1 MASNNAYG
9 PQIVTDGLVLCLDAN
24 NAKSYPGAGRYWYDL
39 SGDSRLR
46 VDLFDSAARP
56 TFTVDAGN
64 GAKYF
69 DFDGSDDF
77 TQIAGGDVGALC
89 STAGSLSF
97 WVKLA
102 DTDTYRGLYY
112 IYDSAY
118 QDYLIIRGGGSNT
131 LNLVMED
138 GNSGIG
144 PANPLFTL
152 TNHVGKWCH
161 LSVTQNDGN
170 VNCYIN
176 GEKVYTDAND
186 RWTDHLTSGA
196 TFRIG
201 YSAWSLNYMNGA
213 LSILQVH
220 NRGLSHA
227 EVKQNYNT
235 HRSRFGL

>member
-24 NAKSYPGAGRYWYDL
+24 NAKSYSGAGQYWYDL
-39 SGDSRLR
+39 SGDGRLT
-46 VDLFDSAARP
+46 VDLFASTATP
-56 TFTVDAGN
+56 TFTVDTGN

-69 DFDGSDDF
+69 DFDGSNDYM
-77 TQIAGGDVGALC
+77 QIAGGDVGALC

-97 WVKLA
+97 WVKFA
-102 DTDTYRGLYY
+102 DTDSNRGLYF
-112 IYDSAY
+112 INDDAY

-131 LNLVMED
+131 LNLYIED
-138 GNSGIG
+138 GNSHVGPTSGI
-144 PANPLFTL
+144 FTL
-152 TNHVGKWCH
+152 TNHIGKWCH
-161 LSVTQNDGN
+161 LSVTQHDGN

-176 GEKVYTDAND
+176 GEKVYTDANG

-196 TFRIG
+196 TFWIG
-201 YSAWSLNYMNGA
+201 RSAHSLNYMNGA

-227 EVKQNYNT
+227 EVKQNYNAN
-235 HRSRFGL
+235 RSRFGL